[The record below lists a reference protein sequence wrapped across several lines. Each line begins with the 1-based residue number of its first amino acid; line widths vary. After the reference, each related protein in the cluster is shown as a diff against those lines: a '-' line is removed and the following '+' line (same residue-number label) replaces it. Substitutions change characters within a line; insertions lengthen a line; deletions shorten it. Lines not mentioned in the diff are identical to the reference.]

1 MAKKKRGRKMPAWK
15 KYLRAGISIFGSAL
29 GIGIA
34 ASPTFRGLRE
44 IAAGQFET
52 GVDSIQ
58 FDIGAPSS
66 AGPVN
71 VTKLIGFGVTV
82 AVGVGIMKLFKMLA
96 RRA

>member
-15 KYLRAGISIFGSAL
+15 RWLRAGISGFGTIL
-29 GIGIA
+29 GVTVA
-34 ASPTFRGLRE
+34 ASPTFRG
-44 IAAGQFET
+44 IQQMATGDIMG

-66 AGPVN
+66 AGPHN
-71 VTKLIGFGVTV
+71 LTKLIGFGVTV
-82 AVGVGIMKLFKMLA
+82 GVGLIIMKLFKFIA